1 MEAVSFPQQ
10 LGHPDLFMVEGM
22 VIDNQSPPDKRHS
35 NVRLRVQNHL
45 KSRRKVS
52 DRQLRRGVPIRIQAI
67 LAQDKAKKLDDFGV
81 LHFFILVLHLLRPPR
96 LRQKP
101 KPKGGTLP
109 YRAIHFDPTAEELQC
124 PLHVPQS

>member
-1 MEAVSFPQQ
+1 MTQVRFFQNFLESAHRFNVPCRQCDQFEERANLFSVRPAIKSQALNVEAVSFPQQ

-52 DRQLRRGVPIRIQAI
+52 EDRKSTRLNSSHSQISYAVFCL
-67 LAQDKAKKLDDFGV
+67 KK
-81 LHFFILVLHLLRPPR
+81 
-96 LRQKP
+96 
-101 KPKGGTLP
+101 
-109 YRAIHFDPTAEELQC
+109 
-124 PLHVPQS
+124 